1 LLHDFP
7 VRCDERSLL
16 NGFNYDRD
24 TLAAADAC
32 GAKAVSFALI
42 AQRMQ

>member
-1 LLHDFP
+1 
-7 VRCDERSLL
+7 L

-24 TLAAADAC
+24 TLAAADAR
-32 GAKAVSFALI
+32 GTEAISFALI